1 MRLFAIVDIEATGS
15 VANQDKM
22 TEIAVIITDGE
33 KEVDRFETLL
43 NPQQPITPFVVRL
56 TGITNDMVKSSPLFE
71 NIASELYAFLRGK
84 IFVAH
89 NVNFDYKFLKQAFFE
104 CGITF
109 NEKRLCTIRL
119 SREIIPGM
127 PSYSLSK
134 LTRSLGIGLN
144 NAHRAMPDTEAT
156 AELFELLYKKNL
168 PFIETSL
175 KANSNESTL
184 PANLP
189 KARFK
194 KLPKKTGVYYF
205 HNNKGEVIYIGKAK
219 NLKSRVSSHF
229 TGKLSRKN
237 EVFSREI
244 FDVSFELTGSELIAA
259 FLEDTE
265 IKHNWPVYNR
275 SQKSRIDKFG
285 VFIYEDRSNNK
296 RLGINKVT
304 SQSVFIK
311 AFPTLSEARNWLIK
325 KVDEFSL
332 KPLCC
337 GMEQFDREEISIEEH
352 TINIEMFLAGF
363 NLGEDTLVIKGKGR
377 WADEKSFIYIEKGNY
392 KGYGYYSG
400 QENLS
405 NVDEFKNF
413 LTLQKETTL
422 IRSVIKSELKKKKS
436 DYEIITLS

>member
-1 MRLFAIVDIEATGS
+1 MRLFAVVDIESTGS
-15 VANQDKM
+15 VANQDRI

-33 KEVDRFETLL
+33 NEIDRFETLV

-56 TGITNDMVKSSPLFE
+56 TGITNEMVADAPLFKE
-71 NIASELYAFLRGK
+71 VAKDLFEFLKGK
-84 IFVAH
+84 VFVAH
-89 NVNFDYKFLKQAFFE
+89 NVNFDYKFIKEAFFQ
-104 CGITF
+104 CGLSF
-109 NEKRLCTIRL
+109 DEKRLCTVRL

-127 PSYSLSK
+127 PSYNLGK

-144 NAHRAMPDTEAT
+144 KAHRAMPDTEAAT
-156 AELFELLYKKNL
+156 ELFELLYKKNL
-168 PFIETSL
+168 AFIESSL
-175 KANSNESTL
+175 KANSKESTL

-194 KLPKKTGVYYF
+194 KLPNKTGVYYF
-205 HNNKGEVIYIGKAK
+205 HNKKGEVIYIGKAK

-244 FDVSFELTGSELIAA
+244 FDVSFELTGNELIAT

-285 VFIYEDRSNNK
+285 IFLYEDRSNNK

-304 SQSVFIK
+304 SHFAFVK
-311 AFPTLSEARNWLIK
+311 AFPTLGEARNWLIK
-325 KVDEFSL
+325 KIDEYSL
-332 KPLCC
+332 NPSYC
-337 GMEQFDREEISIEEH
+337 GMQQFDKEDISNQKHAE
-352 TINIEMFLAGF
+352 NIKVFLEGF

-405 NVDEFKNF
+405 NIEELKNF
-413 LTLQKETTL
+413 LTLQKETIL
-422 IRSVIKSELKKKKS
+422 IRSVIKSELKKKES

>member
-1 MRLFAIVDIEATGS
+1 MA
-15 VANQDKM
+15 
-22 TEIAVIITDGE
+22 
-33 KEVDRFETLL
+33 
-43 NPQQPITPFVVRL
+43 
-56 TGITNDMVKSSPLFE
+56 
-71 NIASELYAFLRGK
+71 
-84 IFVAH
+84 
-89 NVNFDYKFLKQAFFE
+89 
-104 CGITF
+104 
-109 NEKRLCTIRL
+109 
-119 SREIIPGM
+119 
-127 PSYSLSK
+127 
-134 LTRSLGIGLN
+134 
-144 NAHRAMPDTEAT
+144 
-156 AELFELLYKKNL
+156 
-168 PFIETSL
+168 FIESSL

-244 FDVSFELTGSELIAA
+244 FDVSFEVTGSELIAA

-285 VFIYEDRSNNK
+285 IFIYEDRSNNK

-304 SQSVFIK
+304 SQSVFLK

-332 KPLCC
+332 KAFMLRN
-337 GMEQFDREEISIEEH
+337 G
-352 TINIEMFLAGF
+352 T
-363 NLGEDTLVIKGKGR
+363 V
-377 WADEKSFIYIEKGNY
+377 
-392 KGYGYYSG
+392 
-400 QENLS
+400 
-405 NVDEFKNF
+405 
-413 LTLQKETTL
+413 
-422 IRSVIKSELKKKKS
+422 
-436 DYEIITLS
+436 